1 VLGDSRSKARTPP
14 YVAGIE
20 HNGDIIL
27 SLLVDTINGRTDRQD
42 RRMRR
47 FLDDLIADI
56 DALTASNV
64 AEALVVQ

>member
-1 VLGDSRSKARTPP
+1 VLGDSRSEARTPA
-14 YVAGIE
+14 YVKGIE

>member
-1 VLGDSRSKARTPP
+1 
-14 YVAGIE
+14 
-20 HNGDIIL
+20 
-27 SLLVDTINGRTDRQD
+27 
-42 RRMRR
+42 MRR